1 MRANIDAWWPLVR
14 DGRVEAIVMNASG
27 CGAMVK
33 EYAHHL
39 RNDPATRNAR
49 RTSWRWSGTWP
60 RSSRRRRRRAR
71 ARAAARARPFIRRAR
86 SIGRPAALAEQL
98 LADLGFELQP
108 FADKHLC
115 CGSAGA
121 YSVLNPDIALELR
134 DRKLSAIAAGGP
146 T

>member
-1 MRANIDAWWPLVR
+1 
-14 DGRVEAIVMNASG
+14 MNASG

-39 RNDPATRNAR
+39 RNDPAYAQRAADIVALVR
-49 RTSWRWSGTWP
+49 TWP
-60 RSSRRRRRRAR
+60 RSSRRRRRCAR
-71 ARAAARARPFIRRAR
+71 ACRSAARGLSSAVHV
-86 SIGRPAALAEQL
+86 AALAGLRPLSEQL

-134 DRKLSAIAAGGP
+134 DRKLSAIAAAVR